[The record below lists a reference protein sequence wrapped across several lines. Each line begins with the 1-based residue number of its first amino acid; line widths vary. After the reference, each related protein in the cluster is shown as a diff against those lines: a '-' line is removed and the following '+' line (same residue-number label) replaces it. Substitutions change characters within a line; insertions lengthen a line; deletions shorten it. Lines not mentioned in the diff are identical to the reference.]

1 MALFR
6 TNQARQNLNDWLA
19 QDPGR
24 GSNSYGAALQSALA
38 NAAARKTP
46 AQRYNTGADPNVAA
60 SRENYR
66 LMAQRAADTAAAQ
79 TEALSGGYGADY
91 AASAAE
97 QGRQLLME
105 GQHDNEYALRQLALQ
120 GYAAENDQA
129 NAQTDALLAAQQLE
143 QNANQMAMER
153 YQAQRDFLTGEV
165 QQAQTEQDNFWN
177 QLVNGLMWAANVA
190 LQTYD
195 NYKGYSQQQW
205 ENEFAM
211 QQWEAEQ
218 AQQALLNQRYDT
230 EYADSRADVA
240 WEQALAE
247 QQYRDSRA
255 DTAWEQGITERQ
267 LALDELA
274 SQDDH
279 AYTQAQIANMGRS
292 RSSGSGGSSGGAGYD
307 YSMSDLQ
314 KAIDGYQSASM
325 LGDEAAM
332 QMWANEAARMGYPQY
347 LQGLS
352 SGSTAPIG
360 SVYDAA
366 DLARKEY
373 NLTWDGTYRYLLDA
387 GYDQDDI
394 DRAMYEMQSLWG

>member
-46 AQRYNTGADPNVAA
+46 AQRYNTGTDPNVAA

-129 NAQTDALLAAQQLE
+129 SAQTDALLAAQQLE
-143 QNANQMAMER
+143 QNVNQMAMER
-153 YQAQRDFLTGEV
+153 FQAQRDFLTGEV

-195 NYKGYSQQQW
+195 NYKGYSQWQQ
-205 ENEFAM
+205 EYDLAVRQYEDELARQTM
-211 QQWEAEQ
+211 LDARDEERYQAEQ
-218 AQQALLNQRYDT
+218 AFLKEQWDAEL
-230 EYADSRADVA
+230 ADQEWNRSI
-240 WEQALAE
+240 
-247 QQYRDSRA
+247 
-255 DTAWEQGITERQ
+255 TARK

-292 RSSGSGGSSGGAGYD
+292 RSSGGGSSGGSGMDYGDIADLLTGYTD
-307 YSMSDLQ
+307 
-314 KAIDGYQSASM
+314 AS
-325 LGDEAAM
+325 LSGQDDVAA
-332 QMWANEAARMGYPQY
+332 
-347 LQGLS
+347 
-352 SGSTAPIG
+352 
-360 SVYDAA
+360 VYDAILGSA
-366 DLARKEY
+366 GLNPSRFASTSAAPASASVSSTGPLLMSSQYMEDM
-373 NLTWDGTYRYLLDA
+373 LLDA
-387 GYDQDDI
+387 AASSMVQQGYSDDEI
-394 DRAMYEMQSLWG
+394 LRRLGGY

>member
-46 AQRYNTGADPNVAA
+46 AQRYNTGADPNVAV

-129 NAQTDALLAAQQLE
+129 SAQTDALLAAQQLE
-143 QNANQMAMER
+143 QNVNQMAMER

-165 QQAQTEQDNFWN
+165 QQAQTEQDNFWD

-195 NYKGYSQQQW
+195 NYKGYSQWQQ
-205 ENEFAM
+205 EYDLAVRQYEDELARQTM
-211 QQWEAEQ
+211 LDARDEERYQAEQ
-218 AQQALLNQRYDT
+218 AFLKEQWDAEL
-230 EYADSRADVA
+230 ADQEWNRSI
-240 WEQALAE
+240 
-247 QQYRDSRA
+247 
-255 DTAWEQGITERQ
+255 TARK

-292 RSSGSGGSSGGAGYD
+292 RSSGGSGGGGSGMDYGDIINLLTGYTDASLSGQDDVAAVYDAILGSAGLNP
-307 YSMSDLQ
+307 SRF
-314 KAIDGYQSASM
+314 AST
-325 LGDEAAM
+325 
-332 QMWANEAARMGYPQY
+332 
-347 LQGLS
+347 
-352 SGSTAPIG
+352 STAPIG

>member
-6 TNQARQNLNDWLA
+6 VNQARKDLNNWLA

-24 GSNSYGAALQSALA
+24 GSNNYSAALQNALN
-38 NAAARKTP
+38 NAANRQTP
-46 AQRYNTGADPNVAA
+46 AQRYNTGNDQNIQA

-66 LMAQRAADTAAAQ
+66 LMAQRAADAAAAQ

-143 QNANQMAMER
+143 QNVNQMAMER
-153 YQAQRDFLTGEV
+153 FQAQRDFLTGEV
-165 QQAQTEQDNFWN
+165 QQAQTEQDNFWD

-211 QQWEAEQ
+211 RQWEAEQ
-218 AQQALLNQRYDT
+218 AQQAWANQRYDA

-247 QQYRDSRA
+247 QQYKDSRA
-255 DTAWEQGITERQ
+255 DTAWEQGITEQQ
-267 LALDELA
+267 LALDSAL
-274 SQDDH
+274 
-279 AYTQAQIANMGRS
+279 TQAQIANYGRS
-292 RSSGSGGSSGGAGYD
+292 RSSGSGGNSGMDYGDIIDLLTGYTDASLSGQDDVAAVYDAILGSAGLNP
-307 YSMSDLQ
+307 SRF
-314 KAIDGYQSASM
+314 AST
-325 LGDEAAM
+325 
-332 QMWANEAARMGYPQY
+332 
-347 LQGLS
+347 
-352 SGSTAPIG
+352 STAPASA
-360 SVYDAA
+360 SVSSTGPLLMSSQYMEDM
-366 DLARKEY
+366 
-373 NLTWDGTYRYLLDA
+373 LLDA
-387 GYDQDDI
+387 AASSMVQQGYSDDEI
-394 DRAMYEMQSLWG
+394 LRRLGGY

>member
-129 NAQTDALLAAQQLE
+129 SAQTDALLAAQQLE

-153 YQAQRDFLTGEV
+153 FQAQRDFLTGEV
-165 QQAQTEQDNFWN
+165 QQAQTEQDNFWD

-195 NYKGYSQQQW
+195 NYKGYSQWQQ
-205 ENEFAM
+205 EYDLAVRQYEDDLARQTM
-211 QQWEAEQ
+211 LDARDEERYQAEQ
-218 AQQALLNQRYDT
+218 AFLKEQWDAEL
-230 EYADSRADVA
+230 ADQEWNRSI
-240 WEQALAE
+240 
-247 QQYRDSRA
+247 
-255 DTAWEQGITERQ
+255 TARK

-292 RSSGSGGSSGGAGYD
+292 RSSGGSGGGTGYD

-314 KAIDGYQSASM
+314 KAISGYQDAKL

-332 QMWANEAARMGYPQY
+332 QMWASEAARMGYPQY
-347 LQGLS
+347 LQGLG
-352 SGSTAPIG
+352 SGSAAPIG